1 MSNVIKV
8 NFQVVA
14 NEEDLDEMD
23 SILDQLIEATQ
34 QRSDRSKSPF
44 VKQNMNEILDALID
58 CRVDIQETK
67 EEINNV

>member
-1 MSNVIKV
+1 MTNVIKV

-14 NEEDLDEMD
+14 NEADLDEMD
-23 SILDQLIEATQ
+23 DILDQLIEATQ
-34 QRSDRSKSPF
+34 QQCDQSRSTF

-67 EEINNV
+67 EEMGNV